1 MSNNESQSLPIG
13 ETIEVPLDAVEVEG
27 AASLEEQAVLSGL
40 GLMKA
45 GQIFYDE
52 KADPDEV
59 NLVKVVRDRLFE
71 KGINEEKLAA
81 CFDSSNFV
89 QEAEGRHTHAQ
100 QWNLTR
106 WVDEQFTLIQAQDGV
121 DTRLF
126 RYQAIYEVQPD
137 VWLKVFNDGILP
149 NLAEFGI
156 RERK

>member
-1 MSNNESQSLPIG
+1 MSNTESQTLAAG
-13 ETIEVPLDAVEVEG
+13 ETVEVPVTAVESEG
-27 AASLEEQAVLSGL
+27 AMSLEEQAALNGIGL
-40 GLMKA
+40 LQA
-45 GQIFYDE
+45 GQMFYNE
-52 KADPDEV
+52 GADPDEV
-59 NLVKVVRDRLFE
+59 DLVQAVRQRLFE
-71 KGINEEKLAA
+71 KGINEDQLAA

-89 QEAEGRHTHAQ
+89 QEAGGRHTHAQ

-137 VWLKVFNDGILP
+137 VWLKVFDDGILP